1 MSPSTSEGASDR
13 IVDKCG
19 APYDPNALFC
29 SKCGKRLRKINYCP
43 SCGKK
48 RSVKSPDCMHCG
60 FRFDLLRNTRQ
71 IVRSQLKY
79 CPVCGTVLSADST
92 CMNQTCRI
100 GIKPFATVIPDVRY
114 DATQDE
120 KPTNVSIFSGLVSD
134 DDQEDDKLSTIRLDT
149 KSAPDTPQPEFEPQ
163 GSQEG
168 DNSDKDKGEKPMGM
182 FDPLNP
188 IQESNRDP
196 KLESLIAYENHFAE
210 LLRAYAPEIEK
221 MEQMLRDLREE
232 QRKFYLEDLVSIQ
245 ETLRNDE
252 ILSERAKEQW
262 ILELRANMEKS
273 FQISEELISHFI
285 TNNKAEFRKKMEEA
299 LKKV

>member
-1 MSPSTSEGASDR
+1 
-13 IVDKCG
+13 
-19 APYDPNALFC
+19 
-29 SKCGKRLRKINYCP
+29 
-43 SCGKK
+43 
-48 RSVKSPDCMHCG
+48 MHCG
-60 FRFDLLRNTRQ
+60 FRFDTLKNTRQ
-71 IVRSQLKY
+71 IVCSQLKY
-79 CPVCGTVLSADST
+79 CPVYGTVLNTDST
-92 CMNQTCRI
+92 CINQNCRI
-100 GIKPFATVIPDVRY
+100 GIKPFATVISDVRY
-114 DATQDE
+114 DAAQDA
-120 KPTNVSIFSGLVSD
+120 KAPNISIFSGLVSD
-134 DDQEDDKLSTIRLDT
+134 DEQSTIRLDM

-163 GSQEG
+163 DSQDG
-168 DNSDKDKGEKPMGM
+168 DNSDKDKGEKTMGM

-262 ILELRANMEKS
+262 IHELRANMEKS

>member
-1 MSPSTSEGASDR
+1 MSPSTLEGASDR
-13 IVDKCG
+13 KGDMCG
-19 APYDPNALFC
+19 APYYPDALFC

-60 FRFDLLRNTRQ
+60 FRFDALKNTRQ

-79 CPVCGTVLSADST
+79 CPVCGTVLNTDST
-92 CMNQTCRI
+92 YINQTCRI
-100 GIKPFATVIPDVRY
+100 GIKPFATVISDVRY
-114 DATQDE
+114 DAAQDD
-120 KPTNVSIFSGLVSD
+120 KAPNISIFSGLVSD
-134 DDQEDDKLSTIRLDT
+134 DEQEDDEQSTIRLDM
-149 KSAPDTPQPEFEPQ
+149 KSAPDTPQPESEPQ
-163 GSQEG
+163 DSQDG

-196 KLESLIAYENHFAE
+196 KLESLFAYENHFAE

-245 ETLRNDE
+245 ETLRSDE

>member
-1 MSPSTSEGASDR
+1 
-13 IVDKCG
+13 
-19 APYDPNALFC
+19 
-29 SKCGKRLRKINYCP
+29 
-43 SCGKK
+43 
-48 RSVKSPDCMHCG
+48 MHCG
-60 FRFDLLRNTRQ
+60 FRFDALKNTRQ

-79 CPVCGTVLSADST
+79 CPVCGTVLNTDST
-92 CMNQTCRI
+92 YINQTCRI
-100 GIKPFATVIPDVRY
+100 GIKPFATVISDVRY
-114 DATQDE
+114 DAAQDD
-120 KPTNVSIFSGLVSD
+120 KAPNISIFSGLVSD
-134 DDQEDDKLSTIRLDT
+134 DEQEDDEQSTIRLDM
-149 KSAPDTPQPEFEPQ
+149 KSAPDTPQPESEPQ
-163 GSQEG
+163 DSQDG

-196 KLESLIAYENHFAE
+196 KLESLFAYENHFAE

-245 ETLRNDE
+245 ETLRSDE